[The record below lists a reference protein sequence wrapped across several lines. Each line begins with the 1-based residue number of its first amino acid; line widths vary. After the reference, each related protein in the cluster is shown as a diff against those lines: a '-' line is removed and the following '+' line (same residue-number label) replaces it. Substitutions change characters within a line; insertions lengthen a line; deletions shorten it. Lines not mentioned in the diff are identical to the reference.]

1 MGKLVEVFNKEIS
14 KDARSCVLSTIAALN
29 VASLL
34 HVNI

>member
-1 MGKLVEVFNKEIS
+1 MTQSNQVTM
-14 KDARSCVLSTIAALN
+14 DARSCVLSTIAALN